1 LASSHPIYV
10 EVKSPAEVTS
20 SSLIHRQI
28 NQIFDAIS
36 YSKGASLIRMLNAF
50 LGQEVFMNG
59 VRDYLKKFKYENAKT
74 NDLWDYLSKASGKDV
89 SSLMKSWIGK
99 MGYPLVSVS
108 AEEYDTV
115 KKEQVLHLQQK
126 RFLASESLLT
136 EKKPE
141 ETIWWIPLNIV
152 TSDSNVSLPIIL
164 SEPAGTIRFSYTS
177 GAESFWKLNYN
188 ATGFYR
194 VQRDE
199 KKLADLSHLMSKHRA
214 KFSTPDRIS
223 LVADAF
229 ELGKSG
235 HGSTVGALEV
245 LRNFSSEDNYK

>member
-1 LASSHPIYV
+1 
-10 EVKSPAEVTS
+10 
-20 SSLIHRQI
+20 
-28 NQIFDAIS
+28 
-36 YSKGASLIRMLNAF
+36 MLNAF
-50 LGQEVFMNG
+50 LGQEIFMNG

-74 NDLWDYLSKASGKDV
+74 NDLWDHLSKASGKDV

-99 MGYPLVSVS
+99 MGYPLVSVT
-108 AEEYDTV
+108 AEEYDSA
-115 KKEQVLHLQQK
+115 KKEQVLHLQQR

-136 EKKPE
+136 EKKAE
-141 ETIWWIPLNIV
+141 DTIWWIPLNIV
-152 TSDSNVSLPIIL
+152 TSNSDASLPIIL
-164 SEPAGTIRFSYTS
+164 SESAGTVRFPYTTNPD
-177 GAESFWKLNYN
+177 SFWKLNYK

-199 KKLADLSHLMSKHRA
+199 KRLADLSHLMSKNRN

-229 ELGKSG
+229 ALGKSG

-245 LRNFSSEDNYK
+245 LRNFTSEDNYK